1 MARIDPARI
10 DRIRAMEK
18 ITKNTMFSR
27 EAPVKLRVPGEASHF
42 ECDHCGDVAI
52 ESRDGM
58 FTDGD
63 GGECASCG
71 MPGQVSMD
79 AETDPYWSTSQE
91 EGDRCNRKDCEDCAD
106 IPLPAAPPQLS
117 GG

>member
-1 MARIDPARI
+1 MTTPIESALREEPPAGAER
-10 DRIRAMEK
+10 
-18 ITKNTMFSR
+18 
-27 EAPVKLRVPGEASHF
+27 ASHF

-52 ESRDGM
+52 ESTDGL

-79 AETDPYWSTSQE
+79 AETGPYWSTSQE
-91 EGDRCNRKDCEDCAD
+91 EGDRCDRRDCEDCAD
-106 IPLPAAPPQLS
+106 IPLPSPPACRAPQDGSKP
-117 GG
+117 